1 MFNALT
7 APATKP
13 VKVVCSFFGSVQWWF
28 PNVSRFSR
36 WDGSGE
42 VLLERLRRHAFDNC
56 PYHSCLTPLP
66 TVSQYI
72 ISDPK
77 SLGGSTGMKSE
88 YNTKVQEH
96 PRTPNRIQCTF
107 CIFLLYPNFRWRAC
121 VFRRTLV
128 GLEARVCC
136 RPKCSL
142 VCPICVSLWAKCIDL
157 VSSSRFMFSVAG
169 EVQGLRHESWCI
181 GGMFS
186 IVFVF
191 TKKI

>member
-77 SLGGSTGMKSE
+77 SLGGSKGMKSND
-88 YNTKVQEH
+88 NTKVQEH
-96 PRTPNRIQCTF
+96 PRTPDRIQCTF

-121 VFRRTLV
+121 VFRRTLYSWFGGTSV
-128 GLEARVCC
+128 LSPKMFFGLSHLCQ
-136 RPKCSL
+136 SL
-142 VCPICVSLWAKCIDL
+142 
-157 VSSSRFMFSVAG
+157 G
-169 EVQGLRHESWCI
+169 EVYRLIWFLHRGSCLA
-181 GGMFS
+181 
-186 IVFVF
+186 
-191 TKKI
+191 